1 MTGPAPT
8 LITAECFPTPA
19 LLLRTNDLVTQRT
32 VREFTRKEAEAA
44 CALHQTLTDGLHD
57 ARHLNAR
64 AAVFTTAFGTA
75 IAPVPADAMI
85 RTFLLAA
92 GTCLLDHP
100 TVLLHDID
108 LRAYVR
114 PAEQFVAELRA
125 AQNNAFVHAV
135 PWVLRR
141 QPGHRDSC
149 LELVEHLPHLLV
161 GLRDRISVAQPVSLQ
176 PDRADVFG

>member
-19 LLLRTNDLVTQRT
+19 LLLRTNDPVAQRT
-32 VREFTRKEAEAA
+32 VRQFARKQAEAA
-44 CALHQTLTDGLHD
+44 CALPPDADRRSTRRTPPQRAGRCVHD
-57 ARHLNAR
+57 HVRRCGACRPRRKRGND
-64 AAVFTTAFGTA
+64 AA
-75 IAPVPADAMI
+75 I

-100 TVLLHDID
+100 PVLVHDID

-125 AQNNAFVHAV
+125 AQDSAFVPAV
-135 PWVLRR
+135 P
-141 QPGHRDSC
+141 
-149 LELVEHLPHLLV
+149 
-161 GLRDRISVAQPVSLQ
+161 
-176 PDRADVFG
+176 